1 MATLIETQSAVSSA
15 VALGPILIGTDG
27 EDHSLG
33 ALSVGR
39 ALAGALGV
47 KAVVVAVQ
55 PLVNFI
61 VPDASLLIEPS
72 AIDSLTADLTTRVS
86 TQCAL
91 VSAGPG
97 GPKLGNPRVERG
109 QPDRVLSRIADEL
122 NAQLVIVGIGRHE
135 IADRIFGSE
144 TAVKLAQLSHSPL
157 LAVPERCKNIP
168 RVAVMAT
175 DFSEQSFDAAFALA
189 RLLPAEAAL
198 HLVHIAP
205 RERMMLDPWLSD
217 SEYRRVVRHRFERLR
232 SRLALPPNVTIE
244 EAIQS
249 GDIGRQLIRY
259 ATEVNADVIA
269 SGSHGH
275 GFVARVVLGS
285 VSTSLLRGAQCMVLV
300 VPPGRAMAGGGESGY
315 TTHAERGRWSAL
327 LDDVSRANAGRRV
340 RLEVDDP
347 DLGAQAQENDYP
359 LGGIAYDPH
368 DEHVEIMLGIARS
381 GASHLSRSIGNVT
394 SIDVLTDKEGHDLA
408 VRLRHGDGQTL
419 LSFLG

>member
-1 MATLIETQSAVSSA
+1 MATLIEAESATPSA
-15 VALGPILIGTDG
+15 VARGPIVIGTDG

-47 KAVVVAVQ
+47 RAEVVAVQ
-55 PLVNFI
+55 PLVNFL
-61 VPDASLLIEPS
+61 VPDASLLIQPS
-72 AIDSLTADLTTRVS
+72 AIATLTAELATRVG

-91 VSAGPG
+91 LSAGGG
-97 GPKLGNPRVERG
+97 GPKLPKPRIEQG
-109 QPDRVLSRIADEL
+109 QPERVLSRVADEL

-144 TAVKLAQLSHSPL
+144 TAVKLAQLSHAAV

-168 RVAVMAT
+168 RVAVVAT

-189 RLLPAEAAL
+189 RLLPDGAAL
-198 HLVHIAP
+198 HLVHVAP

-217 SEYRRVVRHRFERLR
+217 SEYRRIVRHRFERLR
-232 SRLALPPNVTIE
+232 GRLALAPNVTIE
-244 EAIQS
+244 ETIQS
-249 GDIGRQLIRY
+249 GDIARQLIRY
-259 ATEVNADVIA
+259 ATDVNADVIA

-285 VSTSLLRGAQCMVLV
+285 VSTSLLRGAQCMVLI
-300 VPPGRAMAGGGESGY
+300 VPPNRAMAGGGESGY
-315 TTHAERGRWSAL
+315 TTHAEPARWSAL

-347 DLGAQAQENDYP
+347 ELGAQAQENDYP
-359 LGGIAYDPH
+359 LGGMVYDPH
-368 DEHVEIMLGIARS
+368 DEHVEIMLGIPRS

-419 LSFLG
+419 LSFTG